1 MTPLERIQHLRT
13 ELHEHNRRYY
23 VADAPTI
30 SDAEFDRLLRELTDL
45 EAAHPEHFDPNS
57 PSQRV
62 GGGFTKNFVQVAHR
76 RPMLSLANTYN
87 FDELDE
93 FVRRAQELAS
103 TPDLV
108 WSAELKFDGV
118 AISLVYENGVLARAL
133 TRGDGVQGDDVA
145 VNVRTIASIPL
156 YLPAGAPQ
164 DLEVRGEIVFYHADF
179 ERLNARRRAAGQEEF
194 ANPRNAASGTLKM
207 QDSAE
212 VAQRRLSMVT
222 YAAYSDERPFT
233 THSGALDALAEW
245 GFPVPPRS
253 ARWAQICPTASDLK
267 DFLTYWD
274 AERQHLPVAT
284 DGAVLKVDRVDEQQ
298 RLGFTAKA
306 PRWAMAYKF
315 NAEQACTPLLD
326 VRYQV
331 GRTGAVT
338 PVAVLDPVWLSGTQV
353 QRASVHNAD
362 QIAKLD
368 LHLGDWVWVE
378 KGGEIIPKIT
388 GVDRTKRP
396 AGAAQVVFATNCPD
410 CGTQLERQEG
420 EAQHFCPNRASCPP
434 QIKGRIEHF
443 IHRRAM
449 DVDGIGIETVD
460 RLVDLGWVR
469 TPADLYDLGAEGW
482 ARLDKFKE
490 KSVANAL
497 ASLDASRQVP
507 YERVLFALGIRHVGE
522 TVAKKLAKA
531 FETVDLLAAASV
543 EDLVAVP
550 DVGPQ
555 IAESIVA
562 WMRSPENQRELDRLR
577 AQGLQMHKAAAPE
590 GASNVLE
597 GKTFV
602 VSGVFAHF
610 SRDGIKDAVEQHG
623 GRIASSVS
631 SKTNY
636 LLAGEGVGPSKRAKA
651 EALGVTWLTEE
662 EFRTWIGSTD

>member
-1 MTPLERIQHLRT
+1 MAPLERIAELRR
-13 ELHEHNRRYY
+13 ELHAHNRRYY
-23 VADAPTI
+23 VTDNPTV
-30 SDAEFDRLLRELTDL
+30 SDAEFDRQLRELQLL
-45 EAAHPEHFDPNS
+45 EQQHPEVFDPNS
-57 PSQRV
+57 PTQRV
-62 GGGFTKNFVQVAHR
+62 GGGLTKTFEQVAHR
-76 RPMLSLANTYN
+76 RPMLSLANTYS

-103 TPDLV
+103 NSELE

-118 AISLVYENGVLARAL
+118 AISLWYEEGKLVRAL
-133 TRGDGVQGDDVA
+133 TRGDGVQGDDVV
-145 VNVRTIASIPL
+145 VNVRTIPEVPL
-156 YLPAGAPQ
+156 YLPEDAPR
-164 DLEVRGEIVFYHADF
+164 DLEVRGEIVFLNDAFD
-179 ERLNARRRAAGQEEF
+179 RLNARRRAAGLEEF

-212 VAQRRLSMVT
+212 VALRRLSMFT
-222 YAAYSDERPFT
+222 YAAYSEQRPFAS
-233 THSGALDALAEW
+233 HSGALDALAAW
-245 GFPVPPRS
+245 GFPVPPRGP
-253 ARWAQICPTASDLK
+253 RWSQRCANADELK
-267 DFLTYWD
+267 EFLAYWD
-274 AERQHLPVAT
+274 AQRQQLPVAT

-306 PRWAMAYKF
+306 PRWAIAYKF
-315 NAEQACTPLLD
+315 NAEQACTPLID

-338 PVAVLDPVWLSGTQV
+338 PVAVLEPVWLSGTQV
-353 QRASVHNAD
+353 QRASIHNAD

-388 GVDRTKRP
+388 AVDHARRP
-396 AGAAQVVFATNCPD
+396 ANAPQVIFAAQCPD
-410 CGTQLERQEG
+410 CGTPLERSEG
-420 EAQHFCPNRASCPP
+420 EAQHFCPNRSACPP

-449 DVDGIGIETVD
+449 DVDGIGVETVD

-469 TPADLYDLGAEGW
+469 TPADLYDLGASGW
-482 ARLDKFKE
+482 SQLDKFKE

-497 ASLDASRQVP
+497 ASLDASRSVP

-522 TVAKKLAKA
+522 TVAKKISKA
-531 FETVDLLAAASV
+531 VPHMDLLAQATA
-543 EDLVAVP
+543 EELTAVP

-555 IAESIVA
+555 IAESIA
-562 WMRSPENQRELDRLR
+562 GWMAQPENQRELARLK
-577 AQGLQMHKAAAPE
+577 AQGLQMERATAPE
-590 GASNVLE
+590 GASTVLE

-610 SRDGIKDAVEQHG
+610 SRDGIKDVVEQHG

-631 SKTNY
+631 SKTHF

-651 EALGVTWLTEE
+651 EALGVQWLTEE
-662 EFRTWIGSTD
+662 EFRAWIGSTD

>member
-1 MTPLERIQHLRT
+1 MAPLERIAELRR
-13 ELHEHNRRYY
+13 ELHAHNRRYY
-23 VADAPTI
+23 VTDNPVV
-30 SDAEFDRLLRELTDL
+30 SDAEFDRLLRELQNL
-45 EAAHPEHFDPNS
+45 EQQHPEAFDPNS
-57 PSQRV
+57 PTQRV
-62 GGGFTKNFVQVAHR
+62 GGGFTKSFDQVPHR
-76 RPMLSLANTYN
+76 RPMLSLANTYS
-87 FDELDE
+87 FEELDE
-93 FVRRAQELAS
+93 FVRRAQELAA
-103 TPDLV
+103 TPQLE

-118 AISLVYENGVLARAL
+118 AISLWYEEGMLVRAL

-145 VNVRTIASIPL
+145 VNVRTIPEVPL
-156 YLPAGAPQ
+156 YLPEDAPR
-164 DLEVRGEIVFYHADF
+164 DLEVRGEIVFLHDDF
-179 ERLNARRRAAGQEEF
+179 ARLNARRRDAGLEEF

-212 VAQRRLSMVT
+212 VALRRLSMFT
-222 YAAYSDERPFT
+222 YAAYSDQRPFA
-233 THSGALDALAEW
+233 THSGALDSLAEW
-245 GFPVPPRS
+245 GFPVPPRGP
-253 ARWAQICPTASDLK
+253 RWSQRCANVQELK
-267 DFLTYWD
+267 DFLSYWD

-315 NAEQACTPLLD
+315 NAEQACTPLQD
-326 VRYQV
+326 VRFQV

-338 PVAVLDPVWLSGTQV
+338 PVAVLQPVWLSGTQV

-388 GVDRTKRP
+388 SVDASRRP
-396 AGAAQVVFATNCPD
+396 ANAQPVVFAAHCPD
-410 CGTQLERQEG
+410 CGTPLERSEG
-420 EAQHFCPNRASCPP
+420 EAQHFCPNRSACPP

-449 DVDGIGIETVD
+449 DVDGIGVETVD
-460 RLVDLGWVR
+460 RLVDMGWVR
-469 TPADLYDLGAEGW
+469 TPADLYDLGASGW
-482 ARLDKFKE
+482 SRLDKFKE

-497 ASLDASRQVP
+497 ASLDASRSVP

-531 FETVDLLAAASV
+531 FPHMDLLAQATA
-543 EDLVAVP
+543 EELTAVP

-555 IAESIVA
+555 IAESIA
-562 WMRSPENQRELDRLR
+562 GWMALPENQRELARLK
-577 AQGLQMHKAAAPE
+577 AQGLQMERAASPE

-631 SKTNY
+631 SKTHF

-651 EALGVTWLTEE
+651 EALGVQWLTEE
-662 EFRTWIGSTD
+662 EFRAWIGSTE

>member
-1 MTPLERIQHLRT
+1 MAPHDRITALRR

-30 SDAEFDRLLRELTDL
+30 SDAEFDRLLKELQEL
-45 EAAHPEHFDPNS
+45 EALHPEFFDANS
-57 PSQRV
+57 PTQRV
-62 GGGFTKNFVQVAHR
+62 GGGFTKNFEQVAHR
-76 RPMLSLANTYN
+76 RPMLSLANTYS
-87 FDELDE
+87 FEELDD
-93 FVRRAQELAS
+93 FVRRAQELAA
-103 TPDLV
+103 TPELE

-118 AISLVYENGVLARAL
+118 AISLWYENGALVRAL
-133 TRGDGVQGDDVA
+133 TRGDGVYGDDVV
-145 VNVRTIASIPL
+145 VNVRTIAQLPL
-156 YLPAGAPQ
+156 YLPEGAPR
-164 DLEVRGEIVFYHADF
+164 DLEVRGEIVYLHDDF
-179 ERLNARRRAAGQEEF
+179 ERLNERRRAAGLELF

-212 VAQRRLSMVT
+212 VAQRRLSMFT
-222 YAAYSDERPFT
+222 YAAYSDDRPFT
-233 THSGALDALAEW
+233 THSGALDQLTEW
-245 GFPVPPRS
+245 GFPVPPRAQRWS
-253 ARWAQICPTASDLK
+253 QKCARVDELK
-267 DFLTYWD
+267 DFLRYWD

-315 NAEQACTPLLD
+315 NAEQACTPLKD

-388 GVDRTKRP
+388 GVDRSKRP
-396 AGAAQVVFATNCPD
+396 AGAPKVEFASNCPD
-410 CGTQLERQEG
+410 CGTPLERQEG
-420 EAQHFCPNRASCPP
+420 EAQHFCPNRATCPP

-449 DVDGIGIETVD
+449 DIDGIGIETVD
-460 RLVDLGWVR
+460 RLVDLGWVK

-482 ARLDKFKE
+482 SRLEKFKE
-490 KSVANAL
+490 KSVSNAL
-497 ASLDASRQVP
+497 ASLDASRSVP
-507 YERVLFALGIRHVGE
+507 FERVLFALGIRHVGE

-531 FETVDLLAAASV
+531 FPSMDLLAAAHPD
-543 EDLVAVP
+543 ELLAVP

-555 IAESIVA
+555 IAESIVN
-562 WMRSPENQRELDRLR
+562 WMQNPEHQRELNRLKS
-577 AQGLQMHKAAAPE
+577 QGLQMEKAAAAG
-590 GASNVLE
+590 GASTVLE

-602 VSGVFAHF
+602 VSGVFTHY

-636 LLAGEGVGPSKRAKA
+636 LLAGEGVGPSKRVKA
-651 EALGVTWLTEE
+651 EALGVHWLTEE
-662 EFRTWIGSTD
+662 EFRAWIGSTD